1 MSREWRETA
10 VIISYDDSD
19 GWYDHVTGPVLSAS
33 ATALDFHAGPGNCG
47 TPQPG
52 AFAARC
58 GYGPRLPLVVI
69 SPWAKVNFVDHT
81 TTDQS
86 SSLRFIE
93 ENWDLG
99 FIDGPI
105 APAPGQA
112 SFDRIAG
119 TLDNMFD
126 FDRPAQMRPL
136 ILNPITGVVPDRD

>member
-1 MSREWRETA
+1 MQK
-10 VIISYDDSD
+10 
-19 GWYDHVTGPVLSAS
+19 SAC
-33 ATALDFHAGPGNCG
+33 AD
-47 TPQPG
+47 
-52 AFAARC
+52 AR
-58 GYGPRLPLVVI
+58 PRLPLVVI

-93 ENWDLG
+93 ENRDLG
-99 FIDGPI
+99 FIDGPT

-126 FDRPAQMRPL
+126 FDRPAQMRLL
-136 ILNPITGVVPDRD
+136 ILDPITGAAADRD